1 MATSRAGRGNAIALT
16 TTTSAKRLLVPAQVG
31 GDRMWCRKT
40 DEFTG
45 RNDFGLLP
53 ELRKMPAI
61 ACNKVI
67 GTGLVS
73 AFKKDIVARK
83 AHAISDNKRPVSLYK
98 RWAPHTARFPVEF
111 RGFP

>member
-1 MATSRAGRGNAIALT
+1 
-16 TTTSAKRLLVPAQVG
+16 
-31 GDRMWCRKT
+31 MWCRKI

-73 AFKKDIVARK
+73 AFKKDVVLQVT
-83 AHAISDNKRPVSLYK
+83 AHVQA
-98 RWAPHTARFPVEF
+98 A
-111 RGFP
+111 

>member
-1 MATSRAGRGNAIALT
+1 MR
-16 TTTSAKRLLVPAQVG
+16 
-31 GDRMWCRKT
+31 CRKT
-40 DEFTG
+40 DEFTS

-67 GTGLVS
+67 GTRLVS

-98 RWAPHTARFPVEF
+98 RWVPHTARFPVEF